1 MNALELEMYIN
12 FGEFETR
19 LYEVDV
25 DAGDNEQDDGIW
37 ASVMKQ
43 ADTNNP
49 KGGNGQH
56 QISVS
61 VMGGVICTKSPT
73 SWECWEFIFIPLGDM
88 DDRGSS
94 AQETMAS

>member
-37 ASVMKQ
+37 ASVMNR

-56 QISVS
+56 QISV
-61 VMGGVICTKSPT
+61 MGHGRSDTYQISDIMGMLGVYFHSTGRC
-73 SWECWEFIFIPLGDM
+73 G
-88 DDRGSS
+88 
-94 AQETMAS
+94 